1 VETKGGPAR
10 AWPAFAAVLG
20 EQQRLLRNM
29 LCLPRVVHTA
39 LRTRVGTTPR
49 TVVLEEG
56 THSLLHYTRETPATQ
71 AEPVLLCYALVNRP
85 YILDLQPDKSVV
97 RQYLDR
103 GFEVYLID
111 WGVPSQG
118 DRGLTLEHYV
128 SGFLARA
135 VDFVRR
141 KHDRP
146 KLHLL
151 GYCMG
156 GTMAALHGA
165 LQPDTL
171 ATLTLLAAPIDFSG
185 SEALLDLWTD
195 RRTFDVDALIDAHG
209 NCPAWFLQACFQ
221 FMNPI
226 RNFID
231 KAIAFY
237 ERMDDP
243 NSVANHFALERWLN
257 DNIPVAGETFREFVT
272 KLYQRNELVRGELR
286 LGGRAV
292 DLRRITCPLL
302 LLTAKND
309 HLVAPASTEGIR
321 PHVGSREVTSMGT
334 SAGHVGLVVG
344 GKAHA
349 KFWPE
354 VMRWTAE
361 RSTSLAAP
369 ASEPRVTAAADRPSP
384 APRPRRRWNE
394 YEPVWWTNRPAYR
407 NETSRPHSDR

>member
-1 VETKGGPAR
+1 
-10 AWPAFAAVLG
+10 
-20 EQQRLLRNM
+20 M
-29 LCLPRVVHTA
+29 
-39 LRTRVGTTPR
+39 
-49 TVVLEEG
+49 
-56 THSLLHYTRETPATQ
+56 
-71 AEPVLLCYALVNRP
+71 
-85 YILDLQPDKSVV
+85 
-97 RQYLDR
+97 
-103 GFEVYLID
+103 
-111 WGVPSQG
+111 
-118 DRGLTLEHYV
+118 

-156 GTMAALHGA
+156 GTMAAMHGA

-185 SEALLDLWTD
+185 SESLLNLWTD
-195 RRTFDVDALIDAHG
+195 HRTFDVDAFIDAHG
-209 NCPAWFLQACFQ
+209 NCPAWFLQSCFQ

-226 RNFID
+226 RNFVD
-231 KAIAFY
+231 KAIAFW
-237 ERMDDP
+237 EQMDDP
-243 NSVANHFALERWLN
+243 NSVVNHFALERWLN
-257 DNIPVAGETFREFVT
+257 DNIPVAGETFREFVG

-286 LGGRAV
+286 LGGRPV

-321 PHVGSREVTSMGT
+321 PHVGSREVTSMGM

-361 RSTSLAAP
+361 RSTPVATP
-369 ASEPRVTAAADRPSP
+369 ASEARVTPAAERRSA
-384 APRPRRRWNE
+384 APRPAKRWNE

-407 NETSRPHSDR
+407 NETSRPHGDR